1 MGCRPMPNDVLLRS
15 GTKGALI
22 LRYDD
27 DGYSAVFSEILQCI
41 RKRAEP
47 RDVEWAVRACRVQ
60 VRYGV
65 VFQARGARS
74 IGDRGKMSISS
85 QSPEAQTRQWLLLS
99 SKEGG
104 ESVG

>member
-47 RDVEWAVRACRVQ
+47 RDVEWAVTCLQGPVPLWGC
-60 VRYGV
+60 VP
-65 VFQARGARS
+65 GA
-74 IGDRGKMSISS
+74 GGKIN
-85 QSPEAQTRQWLLLS
+85 W
-99 SKEGG
+99 
-104 ESVG
+104 

>member
-1 MGCRPMPNDVLLRS
+1 MGCRPIPNDVLLRS

-27 DGYSAVFSEILQCI
+27 DGYSVVFSEILQRI

-60 VRYGV
+60 IRYYGV
-65 VFQARGARS
+65 VFQARG
-74 IGDRGKMSISS
+74 
-85 QSPEAQTRQWLLLS
+85 
-99 SKEGG
+99 
-104 ESVG
+104 